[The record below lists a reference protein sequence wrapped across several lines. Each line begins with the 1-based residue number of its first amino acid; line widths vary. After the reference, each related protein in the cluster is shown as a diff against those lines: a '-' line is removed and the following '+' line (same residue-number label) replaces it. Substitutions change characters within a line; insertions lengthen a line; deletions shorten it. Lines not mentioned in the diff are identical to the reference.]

1 MFERNHDRCIRNFNT
16 FLDANRDCNET
27 LGVLIL
33 LKIAKTRGH
42 STPTIN
48 NEQQKKKKKE
58 NLKIH
63 RIITKQNQGGS
74 GYVYIT
80 HFSPRD
86 FCFFFFFFYILIK
99 NCTRFVEIDLIKNHV
114 SIDSRIFIT
123 LKFMCSTFSKF
134 LFINLL
140 YCNILLS
147 QQKKKEI
154 GFVKEYL
161 VILESLGK
169 LLKKKKRYVIRE
181 WSTYDFV
188 SANRVECQLG

>member
-33 LKIAKTRGH
+33 LKRRRAGTQRRRLIT
-42 STPTIN
+42 N
-48 NEQQKKKKKE
+48 NKKKKKE

-86 FCFFFFFFYILIK
+86 FCFLFFFFSILIK
-99 NCTRFVEIDLIKNHV
+99 NCTKFCRNWRSRITYR
-114 SIDSRIFIT
+114 SCRIFIM
-123 LKFMCSTFSKF
+123 LKFVCSTFSKF

-147 QQKKKEI
+147 
-154 GFVKEYL
+154 
-161 VILESLGK
+161 
-169 LLKKKKRYVIRE
+169 
-181 WSTYDFV
+181 
-188 SANRVECQLG
+188 

>member
-33 LKIAKTRGH
+33 LKRRRAGTQRRRLIT
-42 STPTIN
+42 N
-48 NEQQKKKKKE
+48 NKKKKE

-80 HFSPRD
+80 HFSLRD
-86 FCFFFFFFYILIK
+86 FCFLFFFFSILIK
-99 NCTRFVEIDLIKNHV
+99 NCTRFCRNWRSRITYR
-114 SIDSRIFIT
+114 SCRIFI
-123 LKFMCSTFSKF
+123 MCVVCFQSSS
-134 LFINLL
+134 LL
-140 YCNILLS
+140 TYYIVIFYYRNKK
-147 QQKKKEI
+147 KKKEI

-161 VILESLGK
+161 VTLESLRK
-169 LLKKKKRYVIRE
+169 LLKKRYVIRE
-181 WSTYDFV
+181 WSAYDG
-188 SANRVECQLG
+188 CK

>member
-1 MFERNHDRCIRNFNT
+1 
-16 FLDANRDCNET
+16 
-27 LGVLIL
+27 
-33 LKIAKTRGH
+33 
-42 STPTIN
+42 
-48 NEQQKKKKKE
+48 
-58 NLKIH
+58 
-63 RIITKQNQGGS
+63 
-74 GYVYIT
+74 
-80 HFSPRD
+80 
-86 FCFFFFFFYILIK
+86 
-99 NCTRFVEIDLIKNHV
+99 
-114 SIDSRIFIT
+114 
-123 LKFMCSTFSKF
+123 MCSTFSKF

-188 SANRVECQLG
+188 GANRVECQLG